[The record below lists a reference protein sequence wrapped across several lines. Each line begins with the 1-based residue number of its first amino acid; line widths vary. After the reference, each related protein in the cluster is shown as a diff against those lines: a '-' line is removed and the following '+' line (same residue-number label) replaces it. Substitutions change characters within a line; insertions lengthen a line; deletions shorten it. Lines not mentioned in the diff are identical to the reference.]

1 MGARPGSPGSHRRRS
16 TLLHRLAIALIA
28 MVLAVALLASFLA
41 SDRPIVVHLEGRTYW
56 LANVIDYDEL
66 EGLRGDRLRA
76 VMSRDD
82 WALWTPIRHSP
93 TAVRSAGEL
102 EPLAGPSS
110 AHWLGT
116 DDRGRDVAARLV
128 HGTRATATMAV
139 GTALLALMLGLAL
152 AVPAALRR
160 RAAALVVAS
169 CDVIAAI
176 PALVVVVAAQG
187 LTGQGSLVVAIALV
201 ALPRA
206 ADTARITLA
215 GLRTSLEQPYCE
227 AARGLGV
234 SPQRVLFRHALPHV
248 YPQLAVATALTAATA
263 VLAEA
268 ALSFLG
274 FGTPPPTAS
283 WGELLK
289 QAHDNDLRWWLMA
302 PAGVA
307 VALIAGALGALAQ
320 PRVRG
325 HS

>member
-1 MGARPGSPGSHRRRS
+1 MGARRSSSACQRSSTWLRR
-16 TLLHRLAIALIA
+16 AAVAVIAA
-28 MVLAVALLASFLA
+28 VLTVALLASFLA
-41 SDRPIVVHLEGRTYW
+41 SDRPIVVHYEGRTYW
-56 LANVIDYDEL
+56 LANLIDYDEL
-66 EGLRGDRLRA
+66 DGLRGDRLRA
-76 VMSRDD
+76 AMSTDD

-93 TAVRSAGEL
+93 TAVRSAGEF
-102 EPLAGPSS
+102 EPLLAPSS
-110 AHWLGT
+110 VHWLGT

-128 HGTRATATMAV
+128 HGTRATATMAA
-139 GTALLALMLGLAL
+139 GAALLALLLGLAL
-152 AVPAALRR
+152 AVPATLRP
-160 RAAALVVAS
+160 RAASLVVAS

-187 LTGQGSLVVAIALV
+187 LTGQGSLAVAIVLI

-215 GLRTSLEQPYCE
+215 GLRSSLEAPYCE
-227 AARGLGV
+227 AARGLGA
-234 SPQRVLFRHALPHV
+234 SPSRVLFRHALPHV
-248 YPQLAVATALTAATA
+248 YPQLAIATALTAATA

-307 VALIAGALGALAQ
+307 VAVIAGALGELAQ

-325 HS
+325 RA